1 MRAKDTRPSC
11 CELEYLE
18 RAVAAARATF
28 AVAPWENWAH
38 SDDSNAPGAMTSVE
52 INSLVLGDL
61 YINLERKQGVG
72 FNATSLRAL
81 EIKGSSISFAI
92 ETLPGMSRLTVKFA
106 GANSG
111 TEYRIICNG
120 AKSVAVRGE
129 ELNRTGYT
137 VDLGK
142 P

>member
-1 MRAKDTRPSC
+1 
-11 CELEYLE
+11 
-18 RAVAAARATF
+18 
-28 AVAPWENWAH
+28 
-38 SDDSNAPGAMTSVE
+38 MTSVE

-129 ELNRTGYT
+129 ELNSTGYT